1 MKFYF
6 VEIQNLFVKLTA
18 VMLCVFM
25 MSTLVSSFARRVV
38 DEKMVRIDI
47 IVRRR
52 TMIQITLS
60 PSMLF
65 VMFVRL
71 QRGLLL
77 LSVFFMIL

>member
-1 MKFYF
+1 MLLILYR
-6 VEIQNLFVKLTA
+6 QNVIRRPNPA
-18 VMLCVFM
+18 MMLCVFM

-65 VMFVRL
+65 IMFVRL